1 VEKFFKIEKG
11 IGLFLCNKPNAMS
24 DKDYQRLM
32 DFFAR
37 LRERALTMTKE
48 EALAY
53 LQEIGILNKEGDFT
67 KSFEIFDRV
76 GFPDSI

>member
-1 VEKFFKIEKG
+1 
-11 IGLFLCNKPNAMS
+11 MH
-24 DKDYQRLM
+24 
-32 DFFAR
+32 FFAR

-53 LQEIGILNKEGDFT
+53 LQQLGVLDNEGKFT
-67 KSFEIFDRV
+67 KSCEIFGRV